1 MYSKGRRC
9 KSAVLHWFGELVEYL
24 VEGHDPV
31 PPGLL
36 EVCQLQL
43 KEAGAAVAGVH
54 VPSGAAKKHTS
65 NSRYFPIKKEKSS
78 PKANLNSVCRC
89 PHR

>member
-1 MYSKGRRC
+1 MYSKGRRRT
-9 KSAVLHWFGELVEYL
+9 SAVLHWFGELVEYL

-36 EVCQLQL
+36 KVRQLQL

-54 VPSGAAKKHTS
+54 VPSGAAKKTPQTHAT
-65 NSRYFPIKKEKSS
+65 FP
-78 PKANLNSVCRC
+78 
-89 PHR
+89 